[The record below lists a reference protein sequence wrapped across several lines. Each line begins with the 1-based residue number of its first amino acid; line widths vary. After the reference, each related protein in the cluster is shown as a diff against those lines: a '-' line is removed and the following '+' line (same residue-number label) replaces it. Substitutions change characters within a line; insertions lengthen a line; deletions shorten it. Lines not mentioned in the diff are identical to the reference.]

1 MAEVDLTK
9 ARARASACIEK
20 LSLPLSSRTW
30 RGQAGEF
37 AGAGVGSSIDFQDHR
52 SYVPG
57 DDPRHINWQAFART
71 GTYTMKLYREEV
83 RPVVDVLLD
92 VSPSMFFEEGKA
104 QRVAE
109 VFYTVALSAL
119 QSGASLVVHLVS
131 GDAVKKLSHEL
142 IAGEQWWEIAQEMA
156 KKSNSDVPAV
166 NLVQLRSNA
175 IRVWIS
181 DCLFAGDPSP
191 IVRRLSSR
199 QGSLIVL
206 SPFSQSEADPDWSGN
221 YEFVDVEAGSKH
233 PHCIDQQA
241 LANYKQTYINH
252 FKVWQQSARRYQAS
266 FARVADQADL
276 LKALLT
282 ETVATGGLQLK

>member
-1 MAEVDLTK
+1 MAEVDLTL

-20 LSLPLSSRTW
+20 LCLPLSSRTW

-52 SYVPG
+52 NYVPG
-57 DDPRHINWQAFART
+57 DDPRHINWQAYART
-71 GTYTMKLYREEV
+71 GAYTMKLYREEV

-92 VSPSMFFEEGKA
+92 VSPSMFFDDGKA

-131 GDAVKKLSHEL
+131 GNEVRKLSHEL
-142 IAGEQWWEIAQEMA
+142 IGGEQWWKIAQEMSA
-156 KKSNSDVPAV
+156 GSEVPAV
-166 NLVQLRSNA
+166 SQVRLRGNA

-181 DCLFAGDPSP
+181 DCLFAGDPAP
-191 IVRRLSSR
+191 LIRRLSSQ

-206 SPFSQSEADPDWSGN
+206 SPFCPSEADPDWSGN
-221 YEFVDVEAGSKH
+221 YEFVDAEAGSKH
-233 PHCIDQQA
+233 PHCIDHQA
-241 LANYKQTYINH
+241 LENYKQTYINH
-252 FKVWQQSARRYQAS
+252 FRVWQESARRYQAA
-266 FARVADQADL
+266 FARVDSESDL
-276 LKALLT
+276 FAALLS
-282 ETVATGGLQLK
+282 EAVPNGGLQLK

>member
-57 DDPRHINWQAFART
+57 DDPRHINWQAYART

-92 VSPSMFFEEGKA
+92 VSPSMFFDADKA

-119 QSGASLVVHLVS
+119 QSGASLSVYLVS
-131 GDAVKKLSHEL
+131 GDQVKKLSHEL

-156 KKSNSDVPAV
+156 KASTSDVPAV
-166 NLVQLRSNA
+166 GQVQLRSNA

-181 DCLFAGDPSP
+181 DCLFAGDPAP
-191 IVRRLSSR
+191 LIRRLASQ

-206 SPFSQSEADPDWSGN
+206 SPYSRSEADPDWSGN
-221 YEFVDVEAGSKH
+221 YEFVDVEVGSKH
-233 PHCIDQQA
+233 PHCIDYQA
-241 LANYKQTYINH
+241 LVSYKQTYINH
-252 FKVWQQSARRYQAS
+252 FKVWQESARRYQAS
-266 FARVADQADL
+266 FARVDAQSDL
-276 LKALLT
+276 FTALLT
-282 ETVATGGLQLK
+282 EAVALGGLQLK

>member
-1 MAEVDLTK
+1 MAVVDLTK

-92 VSPSMFFEEGKA
+92 VSPSMFFEEEKA

-131 GDAVKKLSHEL
+131 GDAVKKLSNEL

-191 IVRRLSSR
+191 IVRRLSSQ

-221 YEFVDVEAGSKH
+221 YEFVDVELSSKH

-252 FKVWQQSARRYQAS
+252 FKVWQESARRYQAS
-266 FARVADQADL
+266 FARVDDQADL

-282 ETVATGGLQLK
+282 EAVATGGLQLK

>member
-1 MAEVDLTK
+1 MAEVDLIK
-9 ARARASACIEK
+9 ARSRASACIEK

-57 DDPRHINWQAFART
+57 DDPRHINWQVYART
-71 GTYTMKLYREEV
+71 GSYTMKLYREEV

-92 VSPSMFFEEGKA
+92 VSSSMFFDAEKA

-119 QSGASLVVHLVS
+119 QSGASISVHLVS
-131 GDAVKKLSHEL
+131 GDQVEKLSHEL

-156 KKSNSDVPAV
+156 TASTSDLPAV
-166 NLVQLRSNA
+166 GQVQLRSNA

-181 DCLFAGDPSP
+181 DCLFAGDPAP
-191 IVRRLSSR
+191 LIRRLASQ

-206 SPFSQSEADPDWSGN
+206 SPFCQSEANPDWSGN
-221 YEFVDVEAGSKH
+221 YEFIDVEAGSKH
-233 PHCIDQQA
+233 PHCIDHQA
-241 LANYKQTYINH
+241 LASYKQTYINH
-252 FKVWQQSARRYQAS
+252 FKVWQESARRYQAS
-266 FARVADQADL
+266 FARVDAQSDL
-276 LKALLT
+276 FTALLT
-282 ETVATGGLQLK
+282 EAVAMGGLQLK